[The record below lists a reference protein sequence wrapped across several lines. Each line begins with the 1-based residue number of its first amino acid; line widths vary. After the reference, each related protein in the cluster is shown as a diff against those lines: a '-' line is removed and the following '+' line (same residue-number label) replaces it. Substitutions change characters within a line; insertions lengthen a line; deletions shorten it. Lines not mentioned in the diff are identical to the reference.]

1 MAFVRLAGTPL
12 DNARALGTCRPRR
25 RRVRCRHGHRTL
37 RLHPDPAADDHT
49 GRPRSAS
56 RGSTGDRELR
66 RIPRGRAGRHG
77 LPAAGPIDHRVAGSA
92 GPIDDHPGSN
102 TAAAQHNWMVLLRTV
117 AGFASAVVFVIAVNL
132 MLDHRPP
139 HLPGWGGHIL
149 GRVDQTEFVRLA
161 GQRRLARRRVGR
173 CPVGGTVG
181 VVVRALDASDPARG
195 SAAFAGV
202 RNRTARPGSGAVAA
216 LIGAVL
222 FGPPS
227 SGSARSPWQPD
238 ACSDSPAPW
247 RC

>member
-1 MAFVRLAGTPL
+1 MGIGRFACTPILPLMTTQAALVPQAAGALATANYVGYLAGALAGTASPRLARSTVAWRASLAVLVVTVAAMPL
-12 DNARALGTCRPRR
+12 
-25 RRVRCRHGHRTL
+25 
-37 RLHPDPAADDHT
+37 
-49 GRPRSAS
+49 
-56 RGSTGDRELR
+56 
-66 RIPRGRAGRHG
+66 
-77 LPAAGPIDHRVAGSA
+77 LPNIIG
-92 GPIDDHPGSN
+92 
-102 TAAAQHNWMVLLRTV
+102 WLLLRTV

-173 CPVGGTVG
+173 CPVSGTVG

>member
-1 MAFVRLAGTPL
+1 MA
-12 DNARALGTCRPRR
+12 
-25 RRVRCRHGHRTL
+25 
-37 RLHPDPAADDHT
+37 
-49 GRPRSAS
+49 
-56 RGSTGDRELR
+56 
-66 RIPRGRAGRHG
+66 
-77 LPAAGPIDHRVAGSA
+77 
-92 GPIDDHPGSN
+92 
-102 TAAAQHNWMVLLRTV
+102 LLRTV

-173 CPVGGTVG
+173 CPVSGTVG

-222 FGPPS
+222 FGATFIGISTIALAAEGLLGFPGAVALLT
-227 SGSARSPWQPD
+227 SGYSVG
-238 ACSDSPAPW
+238 
-247 RC
+247 